1 MVSSKR
7 NKSQRNSQVKVT
19 TNWHYTEE
27 MPPAFKWLMSLLLR
41 EKSEESR
48 DEQRDKFEQIC

>member
-1 MVSSKR
+1 
-7 NKSQRNSQVKVT
+7 
-19 TNWHYTEE
+19 